1 MLITLVAT
9 IILICIC
16 AAVHYE
22 MLVHCN
28 AALLRL
34 NLRHHRVKVLFAVGA
49 GMASHLV
56 QIGLFAGAF
65 FLMQSVPWLGRL
77 GGQFNGLPLSYMYF
91 SAETYTSLG
100 FGDVFPLGDLRMLAG
115 AEALTGLLMISW
127 TASFTYLQMSRYW
140 SSAPDIRK

>member
-1 MLITLVAT
+1 MLITFFAT
-9 IILICIC
+9 VVLICTC

-34 NLRHHRVKVLFAVGA
+34 NLRHHRVKVLLAVGA

-56 QIGLFAGAF
+56 QIGLFAGVYY
-65 FLMQSVPWLGRL
+65 LMQNVPWLGHL

-140 SSAPDIRK
+140 SSAAERRK